1 MTKLETIPAEEDST
15 LLPQKPQSTG
25 GIRRVVIAAAVA
37 SFVIGVLAAITIQM
51 AGHDGSDMVLWYA
64 ESDSEMPSQ
73 NLHWVGGGSS
83 SSRRLDAIAGR
94 IEPKALYAN
103 MTTGAGR
110 RLDNFWDVSC
120 PVDMYDS
127 TGGDANHWECGEGCA
142 GDLWT
147 DGTCNC
153 ACQCRS
159 GSPAELRNSAGPCK
173 LGGKEITIQ
182 NGEGLCVA
190 ASGTKNG
197 KRIIAQKCKAGS
209 SKQQWQIGPM

>member
-110 RLDNFWDVSC
+110 RLGS
-120 PVDMYDS
+120 
-127 TGGDANHWECGEGCA
+127 GA
-142 GDLWT
+142 GRGSWRRPSI
-147 DGTCNC
+147 CE
-153 ACQCRS
+153 RS
-159 GSPAELRNSAGPCK
+159 LLSHARG
-173 LGGKEITIQ
+173 
-182 NGEGLCVA
+182 
-190 ASGTKNG
+190 
-197 KRIIAQKCKAGS
+197 GS
-209 SKQQWQIGPM
+209 SST